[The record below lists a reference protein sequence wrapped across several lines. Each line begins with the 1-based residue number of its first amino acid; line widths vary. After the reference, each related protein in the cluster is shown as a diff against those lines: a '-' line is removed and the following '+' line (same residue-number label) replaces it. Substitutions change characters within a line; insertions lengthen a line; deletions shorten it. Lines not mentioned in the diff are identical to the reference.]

1 MGEKCTALVCNTLA
15 QANTDLDGFRVPID
29 RGVMQGDPLSP
40 LLFNVILDWALSAAP
55 EEVGVDLCWTHF
67 RYLAF
72 ADDVVLLA
80 SSPVGLRMSVD
91 TVASTAT
98 APIPMGLPLRPGRRR
113 KAHIGE
119 TDYGHPTM
127 VKVCRAVRRPQS
139 HHRG

>member
-1 MGEKCTALVCNTLA
+1 MGEKFTALVGNILA
-15 QANTDLDGFRVPID
+15 QANTNSDGIS
-29 RGVMQGDPLSP
+29 VMKGDPLSP
-40 LLFNVILDWALSAAP
+40 LLFNVTLDWDLSAAP
-55 EEVGVDLCWTHF
+55 EEVSVDPGGTRI

-98 APIPMGLPLRPGRRR
+98 APITMGLPLRPGRRR

-119 TDYGHPTM
+119 TDYFF
-127 VKVCRAVRRPQS
+127 
-139 HHRG
+139 